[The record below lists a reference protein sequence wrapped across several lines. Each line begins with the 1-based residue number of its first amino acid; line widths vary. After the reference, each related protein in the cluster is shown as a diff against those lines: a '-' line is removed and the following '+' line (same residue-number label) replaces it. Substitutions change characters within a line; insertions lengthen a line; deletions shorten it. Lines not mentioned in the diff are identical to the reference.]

1 MADYVTYTDEDEA
14 IVRRGIAAIREVL
27 MGTDTG
33 RKRSI
38 LFCLDYFM
46 DSYYGED
53 ISEIHDELV
62 ELLEE
67 VIVSPN
73 EDTVIA
79 DALDLLMSYEW
90 PPFPVLEKNIDAIP
104 PQHKP
109 SVLYLLNCK
118 NQFMRELLP

>member
-1 MADYVTYTDEDEA
+1 
-14 IVRRGIAAIREVL
+14 
-27 MGTDTG
+27 MGTDAG

-46 DSYYGED
+46 DAYYGED

-73 EDTVIA
+73 EDTVIE

-90 PPFPVLEKNIDAIP
+90 PPFPVLEKNIDVIA

-109 SVLYLLNCK
+109 SVLYLLNLK
-118 NQFMRELLP
+118 DQFMKEISYERHNK